1 MKLQSTAD
9 ISNLQG
15 KSKKA
20 RVIGSSR
27 KIAGGKEKKNRFLLH
42 REHFNHI

>member
-9 ISNLQG
+9 NSNLQA

-27 KIAGGKEKKNRFLLH
+27 KIAGGKEKKQFLLH

>member
-9 ISNLQG
+9 NSNLQG

-27 KIAGGKEKKNRFLLH
+27 KIPGSKEKKTVFTAQ
-42 REHFNHI
+42 